1 MLHALKI
8 CIFAGAANYA
18 AYWVLSRLTPYEK
31 YLKKYLIAST
41 VILAATVFSGMALI
55 GYIVTVYFCLSHNKK
70 EEASVKIAYFFGLA
84 FALPYFDGIAL
95 HPGVY
100 LGGISFPR
108 VLILVLLV
116 PIVLNEKPNAD
127 IFRYHSIDRAVLFY
141 FMWLAMLSFRA
152 PTFTGMVRA
161 NFWLIVDY
169 VILYIAIRR
178 YLSTYSLVFASISFA
193 LFSQCVLGFLEAVM
207 KWHIHSDVEMLGNFA
222 EQVNAQYKFRGAFL
236 RVQASFLN
244 PLIFALFANM
254 SFLVSVIYWAKI
266 GLVDT
271 KHYSKLAARAAMLI
285 TILGT
290 LSSGSRAGIAGSVL
304 IILVSIGL
312 MWAIKRKKDPKTLL
326 VTTFVTGVTL
336 FWIFGQEIMQKHFW
350 YRKRLLELGSEVI
363 MSKPIFGSTVL
374 DPRMEELRQG
384 EGIVD
389 IVNTYIY
396 IGLESGLIALLVFMF
411 AIFGA
416 LSKLYDS
423 MKHFEGEHMAFA
435 VFSFASLFIL
445 AFNIATTSAF
455 GWTLPWI
462 WVCIAISS
470 NLIARSEHAKKQKN
484 RRG

>member
-8 CIFAGAANYA
+8 CIFAGAAHYS
-18 AYWVLSRLTPYEK
+18 AYWVLSRLTPYES
-31 YLKKYLIAST
+31 YLKKYLIASIA
-41 VILAATVFSGMALI
+41 ILAATVFSGMALI
-55 GYIVTVYFCLSHNKK
+55 GYIATVYFCIAHNKK
-70 EEASVKIAYFFGLA
+70 EDASVKIAYFFGIA
-84 FALPYFDGIAL
+84 FTLSYFDGIAL
-95 HPGVY
+95 QPGIY

-108 VLILVLLV
+108 VLVMVLFV
-116 PIVLNEKPNAD
+116 PIVLNEKPSKD
-127 IFRYHSIDRAVLFY
+127 IFRYHAIDRAVLFY
-141 FMWLAMLSFRA
+141 FMWLAILSFRA

-161 NFWLIVDY
+161 NFWLIIDY

-178 YLSTYSLVFASISFA
+178 YLSNYSLVFAAVSFS
-193 LFSQCVLGFLEAVM
+193 LFSQCVLGFLEAIM

-266 GLVDT
+266 GLVNEE
-271 KHYSKLAARAAMLI
+271 HYSKLAARAALVI
-285 TILGT
+285 TVLGT

-304 IILVSIGL
+304 IILVSAGL

-326 VTTFVTGVTL
+326 VTVFLGSVTA
-336 FWIFGQEIMQKHFW
+336 FWIFGQDFMQKHFW
-350 YRKRLLELGSEVI
+350 YRKRLVELGSEVI
-363 MSKPIFGSTVL
+363 WSKPFFGSNVM

-384 EGIVD
+384 EGIID
-389 IVNTYIY
+389 LVNTYIM
-396 IGLESGLIALLVFMF
+396 IGLNNGLIALLVFMF

-416 LSKLYDS
+416 LSRLYDS
-423 MKHFEGEHMAFA
+423 MRHIQGEHLAFA

-462 WVCIAISS
+462 WICIAISS
-470 NLIARSEHAKKQKN
+470 NLIARVNYNTKK
-484 RRG
+484 R